1 MRDEAHFIHIDDF
14 DFPGELAGK
23 ATTHEQRSPGSP
35 ALQGRPRRP
44 LSSSL
49 RAAWDWIMTF
59 DERHDMGLYGDVI
72 GAVCLIAWS
81 IGSVI
86 FLPLFFLS

>member
-1 MRDEAHFIHIDDF
+1 MRDEAPFIHIDDF
-14 DFPGELAGK
+14 DIPGELAGK

-35 ALQGRPRRP
+35 AWQGRPRRP

-49 RAAWDWIMTF
+49 RAAWDWIVTF
-59 DERHDMGLYGDVI
+59 EDRLDLDFYADVI
-72 GAVCLIAWS
+72 GAICLAILI

-86 FLPLFFLS
+86 FIPLIFGS